1 MDNKSLTFEES
12 MEILKDAARR
22 ISSKDSAI
30 DEMAAVYKEGMEA
43 AARCLSILNE
53 MDGELTVIS
62 QKTEEILEKEMEKE
76 MENHDSGSAESKTE
90 AHQ

>member
-53 MDGELTVIS
+53 VDGELTVIS
-62 QKTEEILEKEMEKE
+62 QKTEELLEKEMES
-76 MENHDSGSAESKTE
+76 HDSGSTESKTE

>member
-30 DEMAAVYKEGMEA
+30 DEMAVVYKEGMEA
-43 AARCLSILNE
+43 AARCLHFE
-53 MDGELTVIS
+53 
-62 QKTEEILEKEMEKE
+62 
-76 MENHDSGSAESKTE
+76 
-90 AHQ
+90 

>member
-30 DEMAAVYKEGMEA
+30 DVMAAVYKEGMEA

-53 MDGELTVIS
+53 VDGELTVIS
-62 QKTEEILEKEMEKE
+62 QKTEELLEKE